1 MGPVGPRLLAVCLC
15 LLLAVGCG
23 GESGKSPASSSVS
36 SPVSS
41 ASSLPEEKSAEESSG
56 SSEPSS
62 RVQSSSSLAE
72 DSSSSSASSPDSG
85 SSSSTQPET
94 GDENSSAA
102 QGEGENT
109 DASSSSLP
117 EESEP
122 QEEEETIDTAW
133 FDDALF
139 VGDSITEGIK
149 LYDIMSNADVLSYT
163 GINLNNIFTKEV
175 IDKGLGDGSKETII
189 DASARYDPGKIYIL
203 MGINSIL
210 LSEEDFISAYERLV
224 DTLQQQ
230 HPEATIYVQSILPVT
245 AAYEQWSQAVT
256 DNATIDRYN
265 KDLRAMAMK
274 KGVYYLN
281 VAEVFKDDTGALY
294 DEASPTDGIHFG
306 PSWYRKWFEYLDT
319 HKGVAQP

>member
-1 MGPVGPRLLAVCLC
+1 M
-15 LLLAVGCG
+15 
-23 GESGKSPASSSVS
+23 
-36 SPVSS
+36 
-41 ASSLPEEKSAEESSG
+41 EESSG

-62 RVQSSSSLAE
+62 GVQSSSSLAE

-94 GDENSSAA
+94 GDENSSSA